1 MKGLGTAHGG
11 PGALETGREEKASLN
26 EPAMIKSSAVPVL
39 RPTSCALVET
49 LSLIHY
55 LFFSQPPLSAATSAG
70 RLSCSK
76 TGQPDVAVGTL

>member
-26 EPAMIKSSAVPVL
+26 EPAMIKSSAVPML

-49 LSLIHY
+49 VSLIHY
-55 LFFSQPPLSAATSAG
+55 LFFLLSASPV
-70 RLSCSK
+70 CSHLRGK
-76 TGQPDVAVGTL
+76 AELL